1 MLCSGGEPLVQIG
14 NITLHI
20 DVSGVDLMQ
29 KLRDDAPAPAASAAA
44 APALAS
50 RKLLAAG
57 APAESRGDDTVEI
70 EDIELSVEVNNI
82 DLSQRKDLLAMA
94 QNEKA
99 ATSGRRLLS
108 GRTVSGSRTL
118 QGSDV
123 VEIDGVKLHVKVNGM
138 DMIGQRAI
146 APAPVPARGRL
157 LAALLA
163 PAPAPKPEEP
173 AEEEAAAPALAPALA
188 PAPNTEASE
197 DAAEAAPAQ
206 APAASPL

>member
-1 MLCSGGEPLVQIG
+1 MLCSGGDPLVQIG

-29 KLRDDAPAPAASAAA
+29 KLREHAHAPAASAAA

-57 APAESRGDDTVEI
+57 APAESNGDDTVEI
-70 EDIELSVEVNNI
+70 EDIELFVEVNNV
-82 DLSQRKDLLAMA
+82 DLSQRKDLLAKA
-94 QNEKA
+94 QNEKP
-99 ATSGRRLLS
+99 ATSGRRLS
-108 GRTVSGSRTL
+108 SSRTVSGSRTL

-138 DMIGQRAI
+138 DMTGQRAT
-146 APAPVPARGRL
+146 APAPVPARRLL

-163 PAPAPKPEEP
+163 PAPAPEPEEP
-173 AEEEAAAPALAPALA
+173 AEEEAAAPALAPAPDTGA
-188 PAPNTEASE
+188 GEE
-197 DAAEAAPAQ
+197 AAEAAPAQ